1 MDKSLMEMA
10 VKIVK
15 RADTIG
21 CVCATQIGEMP
32 TRDEIKARIK
42 QALESDDF
50 ETVAAHALFGL
61 MLFQKSSG

>member
-1 MDKSLMEMA
+1 MDKHLIDLA
-10 VKIVK
+10 LKTAK

-32 TRDEIKARIK
+32 TSGEIKARIA

-50 ETVAAHALFGL
+50 EIVAAHALFAL
-61 MLFQKSSG
+61 MLFEKSSK

>member
-1 MDKSLMEMA
+1 MDKSLMEIA

-21 CVCATQIGEMP
+21 CICATQIGEMP
-32 TRDEIKARIK
+32 TRDEIKARIR
-42 QALESDDF
+42 QSLEADDL
-50 ETVAAHALFGL
+50 ETVAVHALFGL